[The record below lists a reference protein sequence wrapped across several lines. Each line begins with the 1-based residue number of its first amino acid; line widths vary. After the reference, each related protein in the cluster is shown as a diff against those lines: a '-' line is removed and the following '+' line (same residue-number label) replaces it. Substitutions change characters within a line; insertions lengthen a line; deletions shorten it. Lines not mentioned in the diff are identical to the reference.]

1 VVPVVVVVGVATTV
15 VEVVSTGVTAGI
27 VVAVVVALAPTTV
40 GVVYPYFWILAPPA
54 PPILP
59 NTPNPNNNPKINA
72 NNAKIPNIGH
82 NHAGHP
88 PFFYFL
94 LSRIG
99 VASTFEPLLD
109 TLAG

>member
-1 VVPVVVVVGVATTV
+1 M
-15 VEVVSTGVTAGI
+15 STGVT
-27 VVAVVVALAPTTV
+27 VAVVALAPTTV
-40 GVVYPYFWILAPPA
+40 GLVYPYFWILA

-59 NTPNPNNNPKINA
+59 NTPNPNNNPKINP

-82 NHAGHP
+82 NHPGHP

-99 VASTFEPLLD
+99 VASTFDPLLD